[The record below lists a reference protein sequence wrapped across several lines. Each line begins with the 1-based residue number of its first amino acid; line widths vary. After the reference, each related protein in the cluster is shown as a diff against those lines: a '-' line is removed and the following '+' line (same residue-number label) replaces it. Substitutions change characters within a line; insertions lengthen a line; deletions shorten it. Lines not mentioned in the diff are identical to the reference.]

1 MEHARD
7 AAKGFMKHGLEP
19 GDHIGVFTSSQT
31 DTLDFTEDKD
41 KINETLAKIAPHL
54 RMSPNGDDACMKMT
68 PYIAYVIANNLDLL
82 NSKLLFSA
90 GSGATEWRRRRSV
103 TGVAVPLRA

>member
-1 MEHARD
+1 
-7 AAKGFMKHGLEP
+7 MKHGLEP

-54 RMSPNGDDACMKMT
+54 RMSPNGDDACMRMT
-68 PYIAYVIANNLDLL
+68 PYIAYVIANNLDPAE
-82 NSKLLFSA
+82 F
-90 GSGATEWRRRRSV
+90 EV
-103 TGVAVPLRA
+103 TVQRGIKCHCNGDDGGGDGGWQCL